1 MEYNGNSVSLQMI
14 NSGGGFAF
22 PPFCLINRLQT
33 DVEHNE
39 TTAFR
44 TSRSQIPRE
53 SDSNRLRRKK
63 PERLGIP

>member
-44 TSRSQIPRE
+44 TSRSQIPAR
-53 SDSNRLRRKK
+53 
-63 PERLGIP
+63 